1 MAPGKK
7 TVKYGRIGIKLAVFL
22 MALWI
27 SGRGSMV
34 TVRAFDEKE
43 VVGNGTESS
52 EESEFGQAVRDMGI
66 SEELEQLEQYLN
78 RFLGEDG
85 NRKTSVSF
93 TDLMKAFA
101 SGNLG
106 EFGRTVKEGAGQLL
120 LSQVREGAGL
130 LTQAAAIGLLGAMFS
145 GAASVFKNGQIS
157 DTGFYVA
164 YLLLFV
170 CLAGSFLA
178 SLSIAA
184 EVLDRILEF
193 MGVLM
198 PAYFM
203 AVSFSGGNI
212 TGICMYEAMM
222 AAVFCVQWLS
232 KSVFLT
238 GVRVYVLLVL
248 GSHVMKEPLLSK
260 MTSLTEQAVEWGI
273 KTMFG
278 LILGLHVLEAMVLPY
293 ADNVGRSGLL
303 KLAEAVPGLG
313 AGSGAAAR
321 MVLGSGVLIKNTMG
335 AAGVTVLAL
344 IALLPAAKLLTL
356 ALFYQAA
363 GAIMQPV
370 CDKRMVSCVI
380 GVSRGHRLLLKIVLY
395 SLLLFVIAIAVTCK
409 AADVAYLSV

>member
-1 MAPGKK
+1 MAQGRKA
-7 TVKYGRIGIKLAVFL
+7 VKYGRIGIKLIVFL

-27 SGRGSMV
+27 SGRGS
-34 TVRAFDEKE
+34 TITAGAFYEKE
-43 VVGNGTESS
+43 NFENNKETS
-52 EESEFGQAVRDMGI
+52 EEMEIGQAAHDMGI
-66 SEELEQLEQYLN
+66 SEELEQLQKYLD
-78 RFLGEDG
+78 RSLGGKNGTVDLL
-85 NRKTSVSF
+85 F

-106 EFGRTVKEGAGQLL
+106 ALGTAIKEGFGQLL
-120 LSQVREGAGL
+120 FSQVREGAGL

-164 YLLLFV
+164 YLLLFA
-170 CLAGSFLA
+170 CLAGSFLT

-193 MGVLM
+193 MGVLI

-203 AVSFSGGNI
+203 AVSFSGGSI

-260 MTSLTEQAVEWGI
+260 MTSLTEQAVE
-273 KTMFG
+273 
-278 LILGLHVLEAMVLPY
+278 
-293 ADNVGRSGLL
+293 
-303 KLAEAVPGLG
+303 
-313 AGSGAAAR
+313 
-321 MVLGSGVLIKNTMG
+321 
-335 AAGVTVLAL
+335 
-344 IALLPAAKLLTL
+344 
-356 ALFYQAA
+356 
-363 GAIMQPV
+363 
-370 CDKRMVSCVI
+370 
-380 GVSRGHRLLLKIVLY
+380 
-395 SLLLFVIAIAVTCK
+395 
-409 AADVAYLSV
+409 